1 VKSSP
6 LLKPGSSQ
14 EWETPSELFEALNAE
29 FGFQL
34 DVAAS
39 DTNHLCLLYFTKE
52 NSALDC
58 GWSQHL
64 SFYGVEPV
72 VWCNPPYGPLAQ
84 KFIEKAA
91 IERVLGVT
99 TVMLVPARTDTKAW
113 HQFIW
118 DNKGHHPRTGV
129 EVRFLPGRLKFRLD
143 GKPLGPATFPSAVV
157 VFRGG

>member
-1 VKSSP
+1 MRSSP
-6 LLKPGSSQ
+6 LLKPGNSQ
-14 EWETPSELFEALNAE
+14 EWETPPELFEALNAE

-34 DVAAS
+34 DAAAS
-39 DTNHLCLLYFTKE
+39 DTNHLCPLYFTKE
-52 NSALDC
+52 ESALEY
-58 GWSQHL
+58 GWSHQL
-64 SFYGVEPV
+64 SFWGVTPV
-72 VWCNPPYGPLAQ
+72 IWCNPPYGPLAQ

-91 IERVLGVT
+91 TERELGVT
-99 TVMLVPARTDTKAW
+99 TVMLIPARTDTKAW

-157 VFRGG
+157 VFRG